1 MHTLAI
7 IANAH
12 ISNHSKQERN
22 YNSQM
27 TINFGSASRGTLS
40 LNSMRAY
47 QLAWRQLDEFLS
59 DFQIAFS

>member
-1 MHTLAI
+1 MQALAQI
-7 IANAH
+7 ER
-12 ISNHSKQERN
+12 KQI

-27 TINFGSASRGTLS
+27 RINFGSASRGTLS
-40 LNSMRAY
+40 LNSRRAY